1 MLSRYIRPSTASATL
16 PAIETDAEEQSSD
29 VLLIQ
34 RIVNGD
40 KLAMHALFAKHR
52 TQVYRWLLRFVG
64 NEAQAED
71 ILSEVFLDV
80 WRQADRFKA
89 RSSVSTWIL
98 SIARF
103 KALSA
108 RPAGLRRSWTRRSKR
123 RSWTPPTTRRWRW
136 RKRVRAKCCASWS
149 PCAEFGNGG
158 AIPAS
163 CLSGRFLVSRFC
175 CVPRRQLITLLGGTA
190 AAWPLSARAQQ
201 VPVIPG

>member
-1 MLSRYIRPSTASATL
+1 MLSRYVRPSAASAPL
-16 PAIETDAEEQSSD
+16 PAIETDAAERSSD

-34 RIVNGD
+34 RIANGD

-80 WRQADRFKA
+80 WRQADRFEA

-108 RPAGLRRSWTRRSKR
+108 RRRRPEAELDETIEATLVDPSDDPALALEKKSQREALRRAL
-123 RSWTPPTTRRWRW
+123 
-136 RKRVRAKCCASWS
+136 AKLSSDHREIIDLVYYHEKSIDEA
-149 PCAEFGNGG
+149 AQIIG
-158 AIPAS
+158 IPAATVKTRMFYARKKLAEIVANS
-163 CLSGRFLVSRFC
+163 
-175 CVPRRQLITLLGGTA
+175 VP
-190 AAWPLSARAQQ
+190 
-201 VPVIPG
+201 

>member
-16 PAIETDAEEQSSD
+16 PAIETEAGESLD

-34 RIVNGD
+34 RIANGD

-71 ILSEVFLDV
+71 VLSEVFLDV
-80 WRQADRFKA
+80 WRQADRFEA

-108 RPAGLRRSWTRRSKR
+108 RRRRPEAEAGRDDRSDARGPLR
-123 RSWTPPTTRRWRW
+123 
-136 RKRVRAKCCASWS
+136 
-149 PCAEFGNGG
+149 
-158 AIPAS
+158 
-163 CLSGRFLVSRFC
+163 
-175 CVPRRQLITLLGGTA
+175 
-190 AAWPLSARAQQ
+190 
-201 VPVIPG
+201 